1 MHKDEVDL
9 FVKGLENAKSEFY
22 LDSINEFKKLIKDFP
37 DSELCDDSE
46 FNIGLCYFN
55 MMQFEKALESF
66 YKVIDSY
73 PDSTISILEGGD
85 EFGKTA
91 AKSYFAIVNCYM
103 AQGDIDSAF
112 LTLKK
117 LKNKEFNDSYIIRED
132 RKISFYE
139 IAKQT
144 LELIKKK

>member
-1 MHKDEVDL
+1 MHKEEVDL
-9 FVKGLENAKSEFY
+9 FVKALKSANEEFYFEAISEFR
-22 LDSINEFKKLIKDFP
+22 NLIKNFP
-37 DSELCDDSE
+37 NSELCDDSE

-55 MMQFEKALESF
+55 MMQFEKAIESF

-73 PDSTISILEGGD
+73 PDSTISILEGGN

-103 AQGDIDSAF
+103 AQGDNDSAI

-117 LKNKEFNDSYIIRED
+117 LKNKEFNDSYIIKED

-139 IAKQT
+139 LAKQT
-144 LELIKKK
+144 LELMKNK

>member
-1 MHKDEVDL
+1 
-9 FVKGLENAKSEFY
+9 
-22 LDSINEFKKLIKDFP
+22 
-37 DSELCDDSE
+37 
-46 FNIGLCYFN
+46 
-55 MMQFEKALESF
+55 MQFEKAIESF
-66 YKVIDSY
+66 YKEIDTY

-144 LELIKKK
+144 LELIKK

>member
-1 MHKDEVDL
+1 MHKEEVDL
-9 FVKGLENAKSEFY
+9 FVKALKSANEEFYFEAISEFR
-22 LDSINEFKKLIKDFP
+22 NLIKNFP
-37 DSELCDDSE
+37 NSELCDDSE

-55 MMQFEKALESF
+55 MMQFEKAIGSF

-73 PDSTISILEGGD
+73 PDSTISILEGGN

-103 AQGDIDSAF
+103 AQGDNDSAF

-117 LKNKEFNDSYIIRED
+117 LKNKEFNDSYIIKDD

-139 IAKQT
+139 LAKQT
-144 LELIKKK
+144 LELMKNK

>member
-1 MHKDEVDL
+1 MHKEEVDL
-9 FVKGLENAKSEFY
+9 FVKALKSANEEFY
-22 LDSINEFKKLIKDFP
+22 YEAINKFRNLIKKFP
-37 DSELCDDSE
+37 NSELCDDSE

-55 MMQFEKALESF
+55 MMQFEKAIESF
-66 YKVIDSY
+66 HKVIDSY
-73 PDSTISILEGGD
+73 PDSTISILEGGN

-117 LKNKEFNDSYIIRED
+117 LKNKEFNDSYILRED
-132 RKISFYE
+132 HKISFYE
-139 IAKQT
+139 AAKQT
-144 LELIKKK
+144 LDLMKNS

>member
-1 MHKDEVDL
+1 MHKEEVDL
-9 FVKGLENAKSEFY
+9 FVKALKSANEEFYFEAISEFRA
-22 LDSINEFKKLIKDFP
+22 LIEKFP
-37 DSELCDDSE
+37 NSELCDDSE

-55 MMQFEKALESF
+55 MMQFEKAIESF
-66 YKVIDSY
+66 YKVIDTY
-73 PDSTISILEGGD
+73 PDSTISILEGGN

-103 AQGDIDSAF
+103 AQGDNDSAI

-117 LKNKEFNDSYIIRED
+117 LKNKEFNDSYIIKDD

-139 IAKQT
+139 LAKQT
-144 LELIKKK
+144 LELMKNK

>member
-1 MHKDEVDL
+1 MHKEEVDL
-9 FVKGLENAKSEFY
+9 FVKALKSANEEFYFEAISEFR
-22 LDSINEFKKLIKDFP
+22 NLIKNFP
-37 DSELCDDSE
+37 NSELCDDSE

-55 MMQFEKALESF
+55 MMQFEKAIGSF

-73 PDSTISILEGGD
+73 PDSTISILEGGN

-103 AQGDIDSAF
+103 AQGDNDSAI

-117 LKNKEFNDSYIIRED
+117 LKNKEFNDSYIIKED

-139 IAKQT
+139 LAKQT
-144 LELIKKK
+144 LELMKNK

>member
-1 MHKDEVDL
+1 MHKEEVDL
-9 FVKGLENAKSEFY
+9 FVKALKSANEEFYFEAISEFR
-22 LDSINEFKKLIKDFP
+22 NLIKNFP
-37 DSELCDDSE
+37 NSELCDDSE

-55 MMQFEKALESF
+55 MMQFEKAIGSF

-73 PDSTISILEGGD
+73 PDSTISILEGGN

-103 AQGDIDSAF
+103 AQGDYDSAF

-117 LKNKEFNDSYIIRED
+117 LKNKEFNDSYIIKDD

-139 IAKQT
+139 LAKQT
-144 LELIKKK
+144 LELMKNK

>member
-1 MHKDEVDL
+1 MHKEEVDL
-9 FVKGLENAKSEFY
+9 FVKALKSANEEFY
-22 LDSINEFKKLIKDFP
+22 FDAIIEFRNLIKNFP
-37 DSELCDDSE
+37 NSELCDDSE

-55 MMQFEKALESF
+55 MMQFEKAIGSF

-73 PDSTISILEGGD
+73 PDSTISILEGGN

-103 AQGDIDSAF
+103 AQGDNDSAF

-117 LKNKEFNDSYIIRED
+117 LKNKEFNDSYIIKDD

-139 IAKQT
+139 LAKQK
-144 LELIKKK
+144 LELMKNK